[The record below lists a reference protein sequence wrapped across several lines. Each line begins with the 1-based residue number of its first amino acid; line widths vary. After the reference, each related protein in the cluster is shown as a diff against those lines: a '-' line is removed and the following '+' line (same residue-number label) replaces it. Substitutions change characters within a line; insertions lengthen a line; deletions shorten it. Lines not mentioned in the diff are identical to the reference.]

1 MENKEFEAIYQ
12 RYVQEVF
19 KFLVKLSGSYHIS
32 EELTQETFVR
42 AYITLDGFRGDCQLK
57 VWLCQI
63 AKNLFFDYLKKNK
76 NNIPLEL
83 IEENFIDVEG
93 TDFTDDFIKKEKLL
107 QIIHMIHHLKEPYQ
121 TIIIQR
127 IFLEL
132 SYAEIGEQLG
142 KTENWVRVNF
152 YRAKNKIQNMIYEME
167 GDDNEM

>member
-1 MENKEFEAIYQ
+1 MGCRQ
-12 RYVQEVF
+12 RRCQDASPGTVF
-19 KFLVKLSGSYHIS
+19 LLKQIFL
-32 EELTQETFVR
+32 
-42 AYITLDGFRGDCQLK
+42 
-57 VWLCQI
+57 WLCQI

-83 IEENFIDVEG
+83 IEENCIDVEE